1 MSTIAVG
8 SFIIEC
14 NHFGGELADLDTFR
28 RYDYVTDDD
37 VLKVNDGAV
46 GGMLRT
52 LEEAGHSAH
61 PLLVASACPSSL
73 VTDTA
78 YDEIKSQL
86 LDRLPSGVDGVLLA
100 LHGSS
105 ASQSI
110 GDLEGDL
117 IEAVRRQ
124 VGSAPIV
131 GTLDLHAHVTQ
142 QMIDHCDALLA
153 WETYPHRDAFTT
165 GERGAATIVDILS
178 GSLKPTMVSAKVPVL
193 VSGIL
198 GHTEG
203 EGPFADV
210 MRAAKRIEQD
220 DATVYST
227 SAFLVHPYLD
237 VAEMGGGAV
246 VITNDDESYAQKVAV
261 DLATD
266 YGNRRFDLEPELVTP
281 EAAIAASRSLAT
293 GTIVL
298 AETADCCGGGAA
310 GDSVHGL
317 RALLEYA
324 PDASAYVPV
333 VDPEAANVCHRADAG
348 QTVTLSI
355 GHRLDEKWGIP
366 IETEAV
372 VHELTDGRFTYSGG
386 IWDGREAEMGPSALV
401 EIGSTLVGISSHPTY
416 EWAGE
421 QLQHFYVDY
430 RQVRFVVAKNP
441 MNYRIA
447 FPEAL
452 EAFVLDTAGP
462 TPPTCRHLPYKHVER
477 PYYPA
482 DEAQP
487 VVRVYRKRRD

>member
-73 VTDTA
+73 VADTA
-78 YDEIKSQL
+78 YDEIKSQM

-165 GERGAATIVDILS
+165 ES
-178 GSLKPTMVSAKVPVL
+178 SA
-193 VSGIL
+193 IR
-198 GHTEG
+198 
-203 EGPFADV
+203 
-210 MRAAKRIEQD
+210 RARD
-220 DATVYST
+220 
-227 SAFLVHPYLD
+227 
-237 VAEMGGGAV
+237 
-246 VITNDDESYAQKVAV
+246 
-261 DLATD
+261 
-266 YGNRRFDLEPELVTP
+266 
-281 EAAIAASRSLAT
+281 RS
-293 GTIVL
+293 
-298 AETADCCGGGAA
+298 
-310 GDSVHGL
+310 
-317 RALLEYA
+317 
-324 PDASAYVPV
+324 
-333 VDPEAANVCHRADAG
+333 
-348 QTVTLSI
+348 QT
-355 GHRLDEKWGIP
+355 
-366 IETEAV
+366 
-372 VHELTDGRFTYSGG
+372 
-386 IWDGREAEMGPSALV
+386 
-401 EIGSTLVGISSHPTY
+401 
-416 EWAGE
+416 
-421 QLQHFYVDY
+421 
-430 RQVRFVVAKNP
+430 
-441 MNYRIA
+441 
-447 FPEAL
+447 
-452 EAFVLDTAGP
+452 
-462 TPPTCRHLPYKHVER
+462 
-477 PYYPA
+477 
-482 DEAQP
+482 
-487 VVRVYRKRRD
+487 